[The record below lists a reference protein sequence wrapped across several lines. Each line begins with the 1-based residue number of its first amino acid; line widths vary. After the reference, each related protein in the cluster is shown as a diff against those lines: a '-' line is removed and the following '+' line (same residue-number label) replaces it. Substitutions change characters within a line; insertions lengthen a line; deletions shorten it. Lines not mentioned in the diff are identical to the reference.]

1 MRKLFSLILIFLL
14 KKAFEGKTRPL
25 IELEIANLYK
35 RSKKEN
41 FYIKT
46 EIVKVKKG
54 ERRFFVAYF
63 EDANQKTKCHLGRYR
78 LDTPIT
84 VAIN

>member
-1 MRKLFSLILIFLL
+1 MKKLLVSILIFFLRR
-14 KKAFEGKTRPL
+14 AFQGETRPL
-25 IELEIANLYK
+25 IEPEIINLYK
-35 RSKKEN
+35 KSKTEN

-63 EDANQKTKCHLGRYR
+63 EDANQKLKCTLGKYT
-78 LDTPIT
+78 LDTPINI
-84 VAIN
+84 AIN